1 MKKNVIYVAIA
12 IMSWLLLY
20 SFIDIYSYTVREG
33 VDPQDIDPSD
43 NVKSTTS
50 SAKPVIPLG
59 SSAKPVIPLGS
70 SAKPVIPLGSSA
82 KPVIPLGSSAKPNIP
97 LGSSTNPAISLGSS
111 SKSTNSLGSSPNY
124 DSSTNPAISLGSSTK
139 RGNRK
144 KFASFNKNNKIEN
157 NTKEIADL
165 KGKMTNFNNNNIS
178 LLNELQTN
186 ISKSINKNKQH
197 MNL

>member
-33 VDPQDIDPSD
+33 VDSEDIDPSD

-59 SSAKPVIPLGS
+59 SSTNPANSLGS
-70 SAKPVIPLGSSA
+70 STNPV
-82 KPVIPLGSSAKPNIP
+82 IP
-97 LGSSTNPAISLGSS
+97 LGSSTNPA
-111 SKSTNSLGSSPNY
+111 NSLGSPPNY

-139 RGNRK
+139 DDNRK
-144 KFASFNKNNKIEN
+144 KFASFNKIEN

-186 ISKSINKNKQH
+186 IANSIDKNKQH

>member
-12 IMSWLLLY
+12 IMSWVLLY
-20 SFIDIYSYTVREG
+20 SFIDIYYYNGREYMTSN
-33 VDPQDIDPSD
+33 DAISLD
-43 NVKSTTS
+43 S
-50 SAKPVIPLG
+50 SANTVVPLGTSTNPAIPLG
-59 SSAKPVIPLGS
+59 T
-70 SAKPVIPLGSSA
+70 
-82 KPVIPLGSSAKPNIP
+82 
-97 LGSSTNPAISLGSS
+97 STNPAISSGSP
-111 SKSTNSLGSSPNY
+111 PNY

-186 ISKSINKNKQH
+186 ISKSIDKNKQH

>member
-33 VDPQDIDPSD
+33 VDSEDIDPSD

-59 SSAKPVIPLGS
+59 SS
-70 SAKPVIPLGSSA
+70 
-82 KPVIPLGSSAKPNIP
+82 
-97 LGSSTNPAISLGSS
+97 TNPA
-111 SKSTNSLGSSPNY
+111 NSLGSPPNY

-139 RGNRK
+139 DDNRK
-144 KFASFNKNNKIEN
+144 KFASFNKIEN

-186 ISKSINKNKQH
+186 IANSIDKNKQH

>member
-33 VDPQDIDPSD
+33 VDSSG

-50 SAKPVIPLG
+50 STKPVIPLG
-59 SSAKPVIPLGS
+59 SSTKPVIPLGRLS
-70 SAKPVIPLGSSA
+70 
-82 KPVIPLGSSAKPNIP
+82 
-97 LGSSTNPAISLGSS
+97 
-111 SKSTNSLGSSPNY
+111 NY

-139 RGNRK
+139 RGNIK
-144 KFASFNKNNKIEN
+144 KFASFNINNKIEN

-178 LLNELQTN
+178 LLNKLQRN
-186 ISKSINKNKQH
+186 ISKSIDKNKQH